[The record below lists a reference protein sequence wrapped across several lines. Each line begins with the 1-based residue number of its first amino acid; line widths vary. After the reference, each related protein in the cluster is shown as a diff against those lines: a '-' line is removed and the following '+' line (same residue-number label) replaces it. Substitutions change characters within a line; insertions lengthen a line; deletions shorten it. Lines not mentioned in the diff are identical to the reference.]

1 MSILAPMT
9 RVEAKRHELLADVA
23 ETLAVE
29 LMKVYGVTTEQ
40 AAQLG
45 NNLADFLADRWKGQ
59 TIYFVGDLPYKLA
72 PRDMEIFHEM
82 QRGNADEIGR
92 KHGISGMRVYQIY
105 KRCLVAMRKRVQPS
119 LFSDPEESY
128 PQVPS

>member
-1 MSILAPMT
+1 MSNLAPMT
-9 RVEAKRHELLADVA
+9 RGEAKRHELLADVA

-29 LMKVYGVTTEQ
+29 LTKVTGVTTEQ

-45 NNLADFLADRWKGQ
+45 NKLADFLAEHWKGQ

-72 PRDMEIFHEM
+72 PRDMEIFNEM

-105 KRCLVAMRKRVQPS
+105 KRVLVAMRKRVQPT
-119 LFSDPEESY
+119 LFADPDELSTGE
-128 PQVPS
+128 QL